1 MSFIL
6 SILLRNNRKKV
17 GVVKYLSMSRIE
29 FKMRQR
35 IIQKFENVGANSKK
49 TAVTIVDANLD
60 LQEQYWL
67 PYLVG
72 SLLGS
77 IRKTSDNRYY
87 R

>member
-49 TAVTIVDANLD
+49 TAVTSTEANLD
-60 LQEQYWL
+60 LPEQYWL

-72 SLLGS
+72 NILGS
-77 IRKTSDNRYY
+77 IRKTRDARAQA
-87 R
+87 

>member
-1 MSFIL
+1 MS
-6 SILLRNNRKKV
+6 ST
-17 GVVKYLSMSRIE
+17 E

-35 IIQKFENVGANSKK
+35 IIQKFEKVGAISKK
-49 TAVTIVDANLD
+49 TAVPFMDANLD

-77 IRKTSDNRYY
+77 IKKTTDNRYY

>member
-1 MSFIL
+1 MS
-6 SILLRNNRKKV
+6 K
-17 GVVKYLSMSRIE
+17 IE
-29 FKMRQR
+29 FNMRQR
-35 IIQKFENVGANSKK
+35 INQKFEKVGANSKK
-49 TAVTIVDANLD
+49 TAVTFTEANLD

-77 IRKTSDNRYY
+77 IRATSDNRYY